1 MPTATQPQA
10 MTAAELEAHIADL
23 AGLMEQAY
31 ARFEAQGDPHD
42 RDNAVHF
49 MHLRDQA
56 IASRSPEQVA
66 RMEQALQERISAGV
80 DYFQTA
86 GVADSRAMRQELVHG

>member
-1 MPTATQPQA
+1 MPTTTQPQA
-10 MTAAELEAHIADL
+10 MTAAELECHIADL

-42 RDNAVHF
+42 RDSAVHF

-56 IASRSPEQVA
+56 IASRSPEQVV
-66 RMEQALQERISAGV
+66 RMEQALEERISAGV
-80 DYFQTA
+80 DYFQTV
-86 GVADSRAMRQELVHG
+86 GVADARAMRQEPVHG

>member
-1 MPTATQPQA
+1 
-10 MTAAELEAHIADL
+10 
-23 AGLMEQAY
+23 
-31 ARFEAQGDPHD
+31 
-42 RDNAVHF
+42 

-80 DYFQTA
+80 DFFQTA
-86 GVADSRAMRQELVHG
+86 GVADARALRQEQIA

>member
-42 RDNAVHF
+42 RDSAVHF

-66 RMEQALQERISAGV
+66 RMEQELEDRISHGV

-86 GVADSRAMRQELVHG
+86 GVADARAMRQELAA